1 MLEETGKAIMS
12 TRKIILVGLAL
23 ITGVGTLFMARSLM
37 TPPEPVVI
45 QTQAPA
51 PAPKPERFV
60 LVARRDLPAG
70 TLIRDNHLEWLPW
83 PETEGEL
90 ARYIVRQDQTI
101 NDFFGSVVRRGIG
114 AGEPVTEDRLVK
126 PGEQGFLAA
135 VLEPKHR
142 AVSVSINP
150 ITGVAGFIFP
160 GDRVD
165 LILTH
170 SIPYEGEMPIGDRR
184 VTETVLTDLRVLAID
199 QVTNDQES
207 TPRVGE
213 IVTLEVEPK
222 QAELVI
228 LMSQM
233 GQLSLSLRSLVRE
246 EQEEE
251 PALLASTPVA
261 TAERAAMQ
269 VAPDKATAN
278 EGADSQKAKLPQPPV
293 VRPRPNGVTAAERAA
308 ARRSSIDRAYVWDS
322 DVSQILPSPSTHRV
336 RVMRG
341 QAGGVQHFSD

>member
-1 MLEETGKAIMS
+1 MNV
-12 TRKIILVGLAL
+12 RKLALVALAL
-23 ITGVGTLFMARSLM
+23 ITGVGTLFMARSLLQ
-37 TPPEPVVI
+37 PPEPIVI
-45 QTQAPA
+45 QAQPDA

-60 LVARRDLPAG
+60 LAARNNLPAG

-83 PETEGEL
+83 PQSDGEM

-101 NDFFGSVVRRGIG
+101 EDFFGAVVRRGIG

-170 SIPYEGEMPIGDRR
+170 TVPDEGEMAIGNRR
-184 VTETVLTDLRVLAID
+184 ASETVLTDLRVLAVD
-199 QVTNDQES
+199 QVTNDQEVA
-207 TPRVGE
+207 PRVGE

-233 GQLSLSLRSLVRE
+233 GQLSLSLRSLVRDE
-246 EQEEE
+246 ELEGDQ
-251 PALLASTPVA
+251 PGLGTTPVA
-261 TAERAAMQ
+261 AAERAAVP
-269 VAPDKATAN
+269 VAQRDKN
-278 EGADSQKAKLPQPPV
+278 ADPKQEA
-293 VRPRPNGVTAAERAA
+293 RIPRASKRKELSAAERAA
-308 ARRSSIDRAYVWDS
+308 ARRSSVNRPFAWDS
-322 DVSQILPSPSTHRV
+322 DVSQILPAPGTRRV
-336 RVMRG
+336 RVLRG
-341 QAGGVQHFSD
+341 QGRVVQVF

>member
-1 MLEETGKAIMS
+1 MLEEAGKATMS
-12 TRKIILVGLAL
+12 TRKIILVALAL
-23 ITGVGTLFMARSLM
+23 ITGAGTLFMARSLM

-45 QTQAPA
+45 QAQAPA
-51 PAPKPERFV
+51 PAPIPERSV

-90 ARYIVRQDQTI
+90 ARHIVRQDQTI
-101 NDFFGSVVRRGIG
+101 EDFFGSVVRRGIG
-114 AGEPVTEDRLVK
+114 VGEPVTEDRLVK

-170 SIPYEGEMPIGDRR
+170 SIPYEGEMPIGERR

-233 GQLSLSLRSLVRE
+233 GRLSLSLRSLVRE
-246 EQEEE
+246 DEEDE
-251 PALLASTPVA
+251 APIASTPVA
-261 TAERAAMQ
+261 AAERAAIQASTAKAMEGPDARPEKARAPQ
-269 VAPDKATAN
+269 VK
-278 EGADSQKAKLPQPPV
+278 QP
-293 VRPRPNGVTAAERAA
+293 RQEDMTAAERAA
-308 ARRSSIDRAYVWDS
+308 ARRSSSDRPYAWDS
-322 DVSQILPSPSTHRV
+322 DVSQILPGPGTQRV

-341 QAGGVQHFSD
+341 QASGVQHFSN

>member
-1 MLEETGKAIMS
+1 MLEETGKATMS
-12 TRKIILVGLAL
+12 TRKIVLVALAL
-23 ITGVGTLFMARSLM
+23 ITGAGTLFMARTLM

-45 QTQAPA
+45 QAQPEAQP
-51 PAPKPERFV
+51 PKPERFV
-60 LVARRDLPAG
+60 LAARRNLPAG
-70 TLIRDNHLEWLPW
+70 TLIRDNHLEWLAW
-83 PETEGEL
+83 PETENEL
-90 ARYIVRQDQTI
+90 ARYIVRQEQTI
-101 NDFFGSVVRRGIG
+101 EDFLGAVVRRGIG

-170 SIPYEGEMPIGDRR
+170 SIPYEGELPIGNRR

-233 GQLSLSLRSLVRE
+233 GQLSLSLRSLVRDD
-246 EQEEE
+246 QVEE
-251 PALLASTPVA
+251 PAAIASTPVP
-261 TAERAAMQ
+261 TAERAAIQASSVKEVEDAEAKPNKAQPQ
-269 VAPDKATAN
+269 V
-278 EGADSQKAKLPQPPV
+278 SQVHRKKNPS
-293 VRPRPNGVTAAERAA
+293 AAERAA
-308 ARRSSIDRAYVWDS
+308 ARRSSIDRAYAWDS
-322 DVSQILPSPSTHRV
+322 DVSQILPGPDTHRI

-341 QAGGVQHFSD
+341 PVSNVEHFSN

>member
-1 MLEETGKAIMS
+1 MLEETGKATMS
-12 TRKIILVGLAL
+12 TRKIVLVALAL
-23 ITGVGTLFMARSLM
+23 ITGAGTLYMARSLM
-37 TPPEPVVI
+37 TPPEPVVV

-51 PAPKPERFV
+51 PAPTPERAV

-70 TLIRDNHLEWLPW
+70 TLVRDNHLEWLPW

-101 NDFFGSVVRRGIG
+101 EDFFGAVVRRGIG

-135 VLEPKHR
+135 VLEPNHR

-170 SIPYEGEMPIGDRR
+170 SIPYEGEMPIGERR
-184 VTETVLTDLRVLAID
+184 ITETVLTDLRILAID

-213 IVTLEVEPK
+213 IVTLEVMPK

-246 EQEEE
+246 DQEDEVV
-251 PALLASTPVA
+251 PVASTPVPS
-261 TAERAAMQ
+261 AERAAIQASTSKAMEGTDMRPEIARFPQ
-269 VAPDKATAN
+269 VK
-278 EGADSQKAKLPQPPV
+278 QPRQQDV
-293 VRPRPNGVTAAERAA
+293 SAAERAA
-308 ARRSSIDRAYVWDS
+308 ARRSSSERPYAWDS
-322 DVSQILPSPSTHRV
+322 DVSQILPGPGTHRV
-336 RVMRG
+336 RIMRG
-341 QAGGVQHFSD
+341 PVSGVEHFSN

>member
-12 TRKIILVGLAL
+12 TRKIVLVALAL
-23 ITGVGTLFMARSLM
+23 ITGAGTLYMARSLM

-51 PAPKPERFV
+51 PAPTPERHV
-60 LVARRDLPAG
+60 LVAQRDLPAG

-170 SIPYEGEMPIGDRR
+170 SIPYEGELPIGERR

-199 QVTNDQES
+199 QVTNDQEA

-233 GQLSLSLRSLVRE
+233 GRLSLSLRSLVRDDR
-246 EQEEE
+246 EEE
-251 PALLASTPVA
+251 VSIASTPVA
-261 TAERAAMQ
+261 SAERAAIQASTAKAMEGTDVSPEKARVPQ
-269 VAPDKATAN
+269 VTK
-278 EGADSQKAKLPQPPV
+278 
-293 VRPRPNGVTAAERAA
+293 PRQEDITAAERAA
-308 ARRSSIDRAYVWDS
+308 ARRSSIDRPYAWDS
-322 DVSQILPSPSTHRV
+322 DVSQILPGPSTHRV

-341 QAGGVQHFSD
+341 PVIGVEHFSN

>member
-1 MLEETGKAIMS
+1 MLEESGKATMS
-12 TRKIILVGLAL
+12 TRKIVLVALAL
-23 ITGVGTLFMARSLM
+23 ITGVGTLYMARSLM

-45 QTQAPA
+45 QAEAPA
-51 PAPKPERFV
+51 PAPKPERLV
-60 LVARRDLPAG
+60 LAARRDLPAG
-70 TLIRDNHLEWLPW
+70 TLVRDNHLEWLPW

-101 NDFFGSVVRRGIG
+101 EDFFGAVVRRGIG

-150 ITGVAGFIFP
+150 ITGVAGFIVP

-170 SIPYEGEMPIGDRR
+170 SIPYEGEMPIGERR

-246 EQEEE
+246 DQYEEIA
-251 PALLASTPVA
+251 PIASTPVA
-261 TAERAAMQ
+261 SAERAAIQASTSKVTEGTDVEPEKAQ
-269 VAPDKATAN
+269 V
-278 EGADSQKAKLPQPPV
+278 PQV
-293 VRPRPNGVTAAERAA
+293 RRPRQDDATAAERAA
-308 ARRSSIDRAYVWDS
+308 ARRSSIERPYAWDS
-322 DVSQILPSPSTHRV
+322 DVSQILPGPGTHRV

-341 QAGGVQHFSD
+341 EVVGVQHFGN

>member
-1 MLEETGKAIMS
+1 MLEETGKATMS
-12 TRKIILVGLAL
+12 TRKIILVALAL
-23 ITGVGTLFMARSLM
+23 ITGAGTLYMARSLM
-37 TPPEPVVI
+37 TPPEPVVV

-51 PAPKPERFV
+51 PAPTPERAV

-101 NDFFGSVVRRGIG
+101 EDFFGSVVRRGIG

-170 SIPYEGEMPIGDRR
+170 SIPYEGEIPIGERR

-199 QVTNDQES
+199 QVTNDQEA

-233 GQLSLSLRSLVRE
+233 GRLSLSLRSLVRE
-246 EQEEE
+246 DQEDEA
-251 PALLASTPVA
+251 PIASTPVA
-261 TAERAAMQ
+261 SAERAAIQASTAEAMEGTDARAEKARAPQ
-269 VAPDKATAN
+269 VKQ
-278 EGADSQKAKLPQPPV
+278 SRQKDM
-293 VRPRPNGVTAAERAA
+293 TAAERAA
-308 ARRSSIDRAYVWDS
+308 ARRSSNDRPYAWDS
-322 DVSQILPSPSTHRV
+322 DVSQILPGPSTHRV

-341 QAGGVQHFSD
+341 PVIGVEHFSN

>member
-1 MLEETGKAIMS
+1 MLEETGKATMS
-12 TRKIILVGLAL
+12 TRKIVLVALAL
-23 ITGVGTLFMARSLM
+23 ITGAGTLYMARSLM
-37 TPPEPVVI
+37 TPPEPVVV

-51 PAPKPERFV
+51 PASTPERAV

-101 NDFFGSVVRRGIG
+101 EDFFGSVVRRGIG

-142 AVSVSINP
+142 AVSISINP

-170 SIPYEGEMPIGDRR
+170 SIPYEGEIPIGERR

-199 QVTNDQES
+199 QVTNDQEA

-233 GQLSLSLRSLVRE
+233 GRLSLSLRSLVRE
-246 EQEEE
+246 DQEDEA
-251 PALLASTPVA
+251 PIASTPVA
-261 TAERAAMQ
+261 SAERAAIQTSTAEAMEGTDARAEKARAPQ
-269 VAPDKATAN
+269 VKQ
-278 EGADSQKAKLPQPPV
+278 SRQKDM
-293 VRPRPNGVTAAERAA
+293 TAAERAA
-308 ARRSSIDRAYVWDS
+308 ARRSSSDRPYAWDS
-322 DVSQILPSPSTHRV
+322 DVSQILPGPSTHRV
-336 RVMRG
+336 RVIRG
-341 QAGGVQHFSD
+341 PVIGVEHFSN

>member
-1 MLEETGKAIMS
+1 MLEEAGKATMS
-12 TRKIILVGLAL
+12 TRKIILLALAL
-23 ITGVGTLFMARSLM
+23 ITGVGTLYMARSLM

-51 PAPKPERFV
+51 PAPIPERSV

-101 NDFFGSVVRRGIG
+101 EDFFGSVVRRGIG
-114 AGEPVTEDRLVK
+114 VGEPVTEDRLVK

-135 VLEPKHR
+135 VLEPEHR

-170 SIPYEGEMPIGDRR
+170 SIPYEGEMPIGERR

-199 QVTNDQES
+199 QETNDQEA

-233 GQLSLSLRSLVRE
+233 GRLSLSLRSLVRE
-246 EQEEE
+246 DEEDE
-251 PALLASTPVA
+251 APIASTPVA
-261 TAERAAMQ
+261 AAERAAIQASTAKAMEGPDARPEKARVPQ
-269 VAPDKATAN
+269 VK
-278 EGADSQKAKLPQPPV
+278 
-293 VRPRPNGVTAAERAA
+293 RPRQEDMTAAERAA
-308 ARRSSIDRAYVWDS
+308 ARRSSIDRPYAWDS
-322 DVSQILPSPSTHRV
+322 DVSHILPGPGTHRV

-341 QAGGVQHFSD
+341 EVVAIEHFSN

>member
-1 MLEETGKAIMS
+1 MLEEAGKATMS
-12 TRKIILVGLAL
+12 TRKIVLVALAL
-23 ITGVGTLFMARSLM
+23 ITGAGTLYMARSLM
-37 TPPEPVVI
+37 TPPEPVVV

-51 PAPKPERFV
+51 PASTPERAV

-101 NDFFGSVVRRGIG
+101 EDFFGSVVRRGIG

-170 SIPYEGEMPIGDRR
+170 SIPYEGEIPIGERR

-199 QVTNDQES
+199 QVTNDQEA

-233 GQLSLSLRSLVRE
+233 GRLSLSLRSLVRE
-246 EQEEE
+246 DQEDEA
-251 PALLASTPVA
+251 PIASTPVA
-261 TAERAAMQ
+261 SAERAAIQTSTAEAMEGTDARPEKARAPQ
-269 VAPDKATAN
+269 VKQ
-278 EGADSQKAKLPQPPV
+278 SRQKDM
-293 VRPRPNGVTAAERAA
+293 TAAELAA
-308 ARRSSIDRAYVWDS
+308 ARRSSSDRPYAWDS
-322 DVSQILPSPSTHRV
+322 DVSQILPGPSTHRV

-341 QAGGVQHFSD
+341 PVIGVEHFSN

>member
-1 MLEETGKAIMS
+1 MLEEAGKATMS
-12 TRKIILVGLAL
+12 TRKIILVALAL
-23 ITGVGTLFMARSLM
+23 ITGAGTLYMARSLM

-51 PAPKPERFV
+51 PAPIPERSV

-101 NDFFGSVVRRGIG
+101 EDFFGSVVRRGIG
-114 AGEPVTEDRLVK
+114 VGEPVTEDRLVK

-135 VLEPKHR
+135 VLEPEHR

-170 SIPYEGEMPIGDRR
+170 SIPYEGEMPIGERR

-199 QVTNDQES
+199 QETNDQEA

-233 GQLSLSLRSLVRE
+233 GRLSLSLRSLVRE
-246 EQEEE
+246 DEEDE
-251 PALLASTPVA
+251 APIASTPVA
-261 TAERAAMQ
+261 AAERAAIQASTAKAMEGPDARPEKAQ
-269 VAPDKATAN
+269 APHVK
-278 EGADSQKAKLPQPPV
+278 
-293 VRPRPNGVTAAERAA
+293 RPRQKDMTAAERAA
-308 ARRSSIDRAYVWDS
+308 ARRSSSERPYAWDS
-322 DVSQILPSPSTHRV
+322 DVSHILPGPGTHRV

-341 QAGGVQHFSD
+341 EVVAIEHFSN

>member
-1 MLEETGKAIMS
+1 MLEEAGKATMS
-12 TRKIILVGLAL
+12 TRKIILVALAL
-23 ITGVGTLFMARSLM
+23 ITGAGTLYMARSLM

-51 PAPKPERFV
+51 PAPIPERSV

-101 NDFFGSVVRRGIG
+101 EDFFGSVVRRGIG

-170 SIPYEGEMPIGDRR
+170 SIPYEGEIPIGERR

-199 QVTNDQES
+199 QVTNDQEA

-233 GQLSLSLRSLVRE
+233 GRLSLSLRSLVRE
-246 EQEEE
+246 DQEDEA
-251 PALLASTPVA
+251 PIASTPVA
-261 TAERAAMQ
+261 SAERAAIQASTAEAMEGTDARAEKARAPQ
-269 VAPDKATAN
+269 VKQ
-278 EGADSQKAKLPQPPV
+278 SRQKDM
-293 VRPRPNGVTAAERAA
+293 TAAERAA
-308 ARRSSIDRAYVWDS
+308 ARRSSNDRPYAWDS
-322 DVSQILPSPSTHRV
+322 DVSQILPGPSTHRV

-341 QAGGVQHFSD
+341 PVIGVEHFSN

>member
-1 MLEETGKAIMS
+1 MLEEAGKATMS
-12 TRKIILVGLAL
+12 TRKIVLVALAL
-23 ITGVGTLFMARSLM
+23 ITGAGTLYMARSLM
-37 TPPEPVVI
+37 TPPEPVVV

-51 PAPKPERFV
+51 PAPIPERSV

-101 NDFFGSVVRRGIG
+101 EDFFGSVVRRGIG
-114 AGEPVTEDRLVK
+114 VGEPVTEDRLVK

-135 VLEPKHR
+135 VLEPEHR

-150 ITGVAGFIFP
+150 ITGVA
-160 GDRVD
+160 DRVD

-170 SIPYEGEMPIGDRR
+170 SIPYEGEMPIGERR

-199 QVTNDQES
+199 QETNDQEA

-233 GQLSLSLRSLVRE
+233 GRLSLSLRSLVRE
-246 EQEEE
+246 DQEDEA
-251 PALLASTPVA
+251 PIASTPVA
-261 TAERAAMQ
+261 SAERAAIQASTAEAMEGTDARAEKARAPQ
-269 VAPDKATAN
+269 VKQ
-278 EGADSQKAKLPQPPV
+278 SRQKDM
-293 VRPRPNGVTAAERAA
+293 TAAERAA
-308 ARRSSIDRAYVWDS
+308 ARRSSSDRPYAWDS
-322 DVSQILPSPSTHRV
+322 DVSQILPGPSTHRV

-341 QAGGVQHFSD
+341 PVIGVEHFSN

>member
-1 MLEETGKAIMS
+1 MPM
-12 TRKIILVGLAL
+12 RKLILVALAL
-23 ITGVGTLFMARSLM
+23 ITGAGTLYMARSLM

-45 QTQAPA
+45 QAEA

-60 LVARRDLPAG
+60 LAARRDLPAG
-70 TLIRDNHLEWLPW
+70 TLIRDNHLEWLAW

-101 NDFFGSVVRRGIG
+101 EDFLGAVVRRGIG

-135 VLEPKHR
+135 VLDPERR

-170 SIPYEGEMPIGDRR
+170 SLPDDSATSIGDRR
-184 VTETVLTDLRVLAID
+184 VSETVLTDLRVLAVD
-199 QVTNDQES
+199 QVTNDQQA

-213 IVTLEVEPK
+213 IVTLEVMPK

-233 GQLSLSLRSLVRE
+233 GQLSLSLRSLVRQ

-251 PALLASTPVA
+251 EAKPQIASTPRPK
-261 TAERAAMQ
+261 AEAA
-269 VAPDKATAN
+269 AIPAKAETKD
-278 EGADSQKAKLPQPPV
+278 GQKARKEDVAL
-293 VRPRPNGVTAAERAA
+293 PRPAQPQRSNAKRLTAAERAA
-308 ARRSSIDRAYVWDS
+308 NRRSSVDRAYAWDS
-322 DVSQILPSPSTHRV
+322 DVSVFLPVPGTRRV
-336 RVMRG
+336 RVLRG
-341 QAGGVQHFSD
+341 QVSGVEVF

>member
-1 MLEETGKAIMS
+1 MS
-12 TRKIILVGLAL
+12 TRKIVLVALAL
-23 ITGVGTLFMARSLM
+23 ITGAGTLFMARSLL

-45 QTQAPA
+45 QAQPQAPA
-51 PAPKPERFV
+51 PKAERFV
-60 LVARRDLPAG
+60 LAARRNLPAG

-83 PETEGEL
+83 PQSQGEM

-101 NDFFGSVVRRGIG
+101 EDFFGAVVRRGIG

-142 AVSVSINP
+142 AVSISINP

-170 SIPYEGEMPIGDRR
+170 SIPDDGEMSIGNRR
-184 VTETVLTDLRVLAID
+184 VSETVLTDLRVLAID
-199 QVTNDQES
+199 QVTNDQDV

-213 IVTLEVEPK
+213 LVTLEVGPK

-233 GQLSLSLRSLVRE
+233 GQLSLSLRSLVRD
-246 EQEEE
+246 EEE
-251 PALLASTPVA
+251 IEDGQPGLGSTPVA
-261 TAERAAMQ
+261 AAEKAAVP
-269 VAPDKATAN
+269 VAQRTTNTNAAPNATQNVRLPRRPKVN
-278 EGADSQKAKLPQPPV
+278 ELSS
-293 VRPRPNGVTAAERAA
+293 AERAA
-308 ARRSSIDRAYVWDS
+308 ARRSSVNRPFAWDS
-322 DVSQILPSPSTHRV
+322 DVSQILPAPGTRRV
-336 RVMRG
+336 RVLRG
-341 QAGGVQHFSD
+341 QARVVQVF

>member
-1 MLEETGKAIMS
+1 MS
-12 TRKIILVGLAL
+12 MRKLALVALAL

-45 QTQAPA
+45 QAQPE
-51 PAPKPERFV
+51 APKPERFV
-60 LVARRDLPAG
+60 LAARRNLPAG

-83 PETEGEL
+83 PHSQGEL
-90 ARYIVRQDQTI
+90 ARYIVREDQTI
-101 NDFFGSVVRRGIG
+101 EDFFGAVVRRGIG
-114 AGEPVTEDRLVK
+114 AGEPVTEDKLVK

-142 AVSVSINP
+142 AVSISINP

-170 SIPYEGEMPIGDRR
+170 SIPDDGELAIGNRR
-184 VTETVLTDLRVLAID
+184 ASETVLTDLRVLAVD
-199 QVTNDQES
+199 QVTNDQDV

-233 GQLSLSLRSLVRE
+233 GQLSLSLRSLVRDE
-246 EQEEE
+246 ELDNDQ
-251 PALLASTPVA
+251 PGLGTTPVA
-261 TAERAAMQ
+261 SAESAAVPVAQRKTNADAQQQVRLPRA
-269 VAPDKATAN
+269 PKKN
-278 EGADSQKAKLPQPPV
+278 ELS
-293 VRPRPNGVTAAERAA
+293 AAERAA
-308 ARRSSIDRAYVWDS
+308 ARRSSVNRPFAWDS
-322 DVSQILPSPSTHRV
+322 DVSQILPAPGTRRV
-336 RVMRG
+336 RVLRG
-341 QAGGVQHFSD
+341 QARVVQVF

>member
-1 MLEETGKAIMS
+1 MLEEAGKATMS
-12 TRKIILVGLAL
+12 TRKIILLALAL
-23 ITGVGTLFMARSLM
+23 ITGVGTLYMARSLM

-51 PAPKPERFV
+51 PAPIPERSV

-101 NDFFGSVVRRGIG
+101 DDFFGSVVRRGIG

-135 VLEPKHR
+135 VLEPEHR

-170 SIPYEGEMPIGDRR
+170 SIPYEGEMPIGERR

-199 QVTNDQES
+199 QETNDQEA

-233 GQLSLSLRSLVRE
+233 GRLSLSLRSLVRE
-246 EQEEE
+246 DQEDEA
-251 PALLASTPVA
+251 PIASTPVA
-261 TAERAAMQ
+261 AAKRAAIQASTAKAMEGTDARPEKAQAPQ
-269 VAPDKATAN
+269 VK
-278 EGADSQKAKLPQPPV
+278 
-293 VRPRPNGVTAAERAA
+293 RPRQKDMTAAERAA
-308 ARRSSIDRAYVWDS
+308 ARRSSSERPYAWDS
-322 DVSQILPSPSTHRV
+322 DVSRILPGPGTHRV

-341 QAGGVQHFSD
+341 EVVAIEHFSN